1 MSTESRRRSRQP
13 ETKLSMASM
22 IAVIFLLL
30 IFFVLAAHPRN
41 VLSKLA
47 VDRPTDTPGPPNPT
61 LIEIVVSDTGLVMNG
76 RQVSLDYVDTFLEK
90 TAKLSSDCNVAVI
103 CASQSQHSK
112 LIRVLDTCAAHK
124 FHNISLLSQ

>member
-22 IAVIFLLL
+22 IDVIFLLL

-76 RQVSLDYVDTFLEK
+76 RQVTLDHVDTFLEEI
-90 TAKLSSDCNVAVI
+90 AKLSSDFNATPM
-103 CASQSQHSK
+103 ASS
-112 LIRVLDTCAAHK
+112 
-124 FHNISLLSQ
+124 